1 MRICPTCGGPVAG
14 APRWCPRCTAPLPG
28 PGSYPP
34 GYPYPPEPGY
44 SSAPE
49 PGWPADPGYP
59 AGPGYPAAAGYPGQ
73 SRYVPEAEYA
83 AEPGYPGDP
92 GYPDD
97 SRYPGDPGYPDDP
110 GYPGDAGY
118 PGDSGSGA
126 GSGYLAA
133 PGYLP
138 APGLPAGPGYAAEVG
153 DPAEPSDYPGARYG
167 PSAIVP
173 RGWQED
179 APEPDPAG
187 TYPAPPGRSQPG
199 LHRPVPGEP
208 ATSYQPW
215 VYQGSLDEPGQYPP
229 GRPDPGRPGRGGQEA
244 GLYPPGR
251 SAPPWEQPDSFGDLF
266 AGGPVTRAL
275 SVRQVPESGGNPEE
289 DTAARLLHSP
299 HSRVRRSPRY
309 RAQVATAAFG
319 AVALLAGA
327 VLAWNAFGPHPA
339 GPGARL
345 AGRQTM
351 AAHRASPGPR
361 GRAAPSAASSPTV
374 PAPSVPAPGSTGTV
388 VTMAPGVS
396 QVPDA
401 ARVDG
406 FLVSYFTAINA
417 HDYQQYQQ
425 LLIPARRAQLSAAAF
440 ARGYGTTTDTGASI
454 VGISPTGPGVAVTVT
469 FTSQQRAA
477 PGADVTTCT
486 TWDITL
492 YLQNSGGTLLIGN
505 PPHRYHAYRRSCP

>member
-1 MRICPTCGGPVAG
+1 MRICPTCGGPVDG
-14 APRWCPRCTAPLPG
+14 APRWCPRCAAPLPG
-28 PGSYPP
+28 PYPP

-44 SSAPE
+44 SSPPG

-73 SRYVPEAEYA
+73 SRYVPEAEYR
-83 AEPGYPGDP
+83 AEPGYPGGP
-92 GYPDD
+92 GYPDA
-97 SRYPGDPGYPDDP
+97 

-118 PGDSGSGA
+118 PDDPRYLGDAGYPGYAGNSGGP
-126 GSGYLAA
+126 GYLAA

-138 APGLPAGPGYAAEVG
+138 APGLPAEPGYAPEAG
-153 DPAEPSDYPGARYG
+153 DSVEPNDYPGARYG

-173 RGWQED
+173 RGWPED
-179 APEPDPAG
+179 AAEPDPAG
-187 TYPAPPGRSQPG
+187 PYPVPPGRSQPG
-199 LHRPVPGEP
+199 LPPPVPGQP
-208 ATSYQPW
+208 APSYQPW
-215 VYQGSLDEPGQYPP
+215 VYQGDLDEPGDYEAEQDEPDRSGR
-229 GRPDPGRPGRGGQEA
+229 GRPEPGPY
-244 GLYPPGR
+244 LPGR

-266 AGGPVTRAL
+266 AGGPVTRAF
-275 SVRQVPESGGNPEE
+275 SARPVPGPGGPEE
-289 DTAARLLHSP
+289 HTDARLLRSP
-299 HSRVRRSPRY
+299 PRRARRSPRY

-319 AVALLAGA
+319 AVALLSGA
-327 VLAWNAFGPHPA
+327 VLAWNTFGPHQT
-339 GPGARL
+339 GPGTRL
-345 AGRQTM
+345 AGRQTT
-351 AAHRASPGPR
+351 AAHRAAPAPR
-361 GRAAPSAASSPTV
+361 GRATPSPPV
-374 PAPSVPAPGSTGTV
+374 PAPPVPAPGGAGTV

-417 HDYQQYQQ
+417 HDYQQYEQ

-440 ARGYGTTTDTGASI
+440 ARGYGTTTDTAASI

-477 PGADVTTCT
+477 PGADVTACT

>member
-1 MRICPTCGGPVAG
+1 
-14 APRWCPRCTAPLPG
+14 
-28 PGSYPP
+28 
-34 GYPYPPEPGY
+34 
-44 SSAPE
+44 
-49 PGWPADPGYP
+49 
-59 AGPGYPAAAGYPGQ
+59 
-73 SRYVPEAEYA
+73 
-83 AEPGYPGDP
+83 
-92 GYPDD
+92 
-97 SRYPGDPGYPDDP
+97 
-110 GYPGDAGY
+110 
-118 PGDSGSGA
+118 
-126 GSGYLAA
+126 
-133 PGYLP
+133 
-138 APGLPAGPGYAAEVG
+138 
-153 DPAEPSDYPGARYG
+153 
-167 PSAIVP
+167 
-173 RGWQED
+173 
-179 APEPDPAG
+179 
-187 TYPAPPGRSQPG
+187 
-199 LHRPVPGEP
+199 
-208 ATSYQPW
+208 
-215 VYQGSLDEPGQYPP
+215 VYQGGLDEPGQYEPD
-229 GRPDPGRPGRGGQEA
+229 RPDPGRPGRGWQEA
-244 GLYPPGR
+244 GQYPPGR

-266 AGGPVTRAL
+266 AGGPVTRAF
-275 SVRQVPESGGNPEE
+275 SVRPVPDPGGGPEE
-289 DTAARLLHSP
+289 DTAARLLRSP
-299 HSRVRRSPRY
+299 PRRARRSPRY

-345 AGRQTM
+345 AGRQTT
-351 AAHRASPGPR
+351 AAHRAGPAPR
-361 GRAAPSAASSPTV
+361 GRAAPSPLV
-374 PAPSVPAPGSTGTV
+374 PAPSVPAPGGAGTV

-486 TWDITL
+486 IWDITL